1 MNRGPTPE
9 IHVMEERCKG
19 CSICIEICQARVLE
33 RSADANAQGF
43 NYPLVKD
50 AEACLGCGMCEMLCP
65 DFAIWI
71 DVDETSEEEP

>member
-9 IHVMEERCKG
+9 IHVIIERCKG
-19 CSICIEICQARVLE
+19 CGICLEICQSRVLE
-33 RSADANAQGF
+33 RSADPNEQGF

-71 DVDETSEEEP
+71 DVDETPAEEP